1 MLVNFEKAKLTLL
14 KDLQDERLFDPS
26 LNHHKECMKFCFSGI
41 LQSELDNIKE
51 KWNNHHIRNS
61 KNAECA
67 GGKPD
72 VLYFNPVPAG
82 VTDYKFPLAG
92 EKLDQVLR
100 ICVYP
105 FFVNYIEEFLPPAS
119 LIMTDENIRAPKNI
133 QETKS
138 SFLRL
143 VTVIVCNSLLIPSS
157 SITMITLSF

>member
-67 GGKPD
+67 GEKPD
-72 VLYFNPVPAG
+72 VLYFNLVPAG

-105 FFVNYIEEFLPPAS
+105 FFVNYKALPPAS
-119 LIMTDENIRAPKNI
+119 LIMTEENIRAPKNM
-133 QETKS
+133 QETES
-138 SFLRL
+138 SFRRL
-143 VTVIVCNSLLIPSS
+143 ITVTVCNSLLIPCSC
-157 SITMITLSF
+157 ITMVTLSF

>member
-1 MLVNFEKAKLTLL
+1 MLVNFEKAKLTFL
-14 KDLQDERLFDPS
+14 KDLQDERLLDPS

-67 GGKPD
+67 GEKPD
-72 VLYFNPVPAG
+72 VLYFNLVPAG

-105 FFVNYIEEFLPPAS
+105 FFVNYKALPPTS
-119 LIMTDENIRAPKNI
+119 LIMTEENIRAPKNM
-133 QETKS
+133 QETES
-138 SFLRL
+138 SFRRL
-143 VTVIVCNSLLIPSS
+143 ITVTVCNSLLIPCSC
-157 SITMITLSF
+157 ITMVTLSF

>member
-1 MLVNFEKAKLTLL
+1 
-14 KDLQDERLFDPS
+14 
-26 LNHHKECMKFCFSGI
+26 MKFCFSGI

-72 VLYFNPVPAG
+72 VLYFNPVAAG
-82 VTDYKFPLAG
+82 VTDYKFPLVG
-92 EKLDQVLR
+92 EKLDLVLR

-105 FFVNYIEEFLPPAS
+105 FFVNYKVLPPAS
-119 LIMTDENIRAPKNI
+119 LIMTEENIRAPKNM

-138 SFLRL
+138 SFRRL
-143 VTVIVCNSLLIPSS
+143 ITVIVCNSLLIPCSC
-157 SITMITLSF
+157 ITMVTLSF

>member
-61 KNAECA
+61 KNAECP

-72 VLYFNPVPAG
+72 VLYFNPVAAG

-105 FFVNYIEEFLPPAS
+105 FFVNYKALPPAS
-119 LIMTDENIRAPKNI
+119 LIMTEENIRAPKNM

-138 SFLRL
+138 LFRRL
-143 VTVIVCNSLLIPSS
+143 ITVIVCNSLLIPCSC
-157 SITMITLSF
+157 ITMVTLSF

>member
-1 MLVNFEKAKLTLL
+1 MLVNFEKAKLTFL

-72 VLYFNPVPAG
+72 VLYFNPVAAG

-92 EKLDQVLR
+92 EKLDLVLR

-105 FFVNYIEEFLPPAS
+105 FFVNYKVLPPAS
-119 LIMTDENIRAPKNI
+119 LIMTEENIRAPKNM
-133 QETKS
+133 QETES
-138 SFLRL
+138 SFRRL
-143 VTVIVCNSLLIPSS
+143 ITVTVCNSLLIPCSC
-157 SITMITLSF
+157 ITMVTLSF